1 MRGRLNRVLFYSFS
15 YVRRASQYSDQWHGC
30 SFIVAQYSTSN
41 PSECRL
47 KAVPTA
53 SGHLQFTG
61 LSDASR
67 NKNSGEK
74 TRCLQIWISCLSLA
88 HKHASHFFL
97 QSRLWP
103 ERRLIHTKIQTK
115 APQEMQKKATNCC
128 LSIFSP
134 AANLIFLKRGN
145 ILQALRWLSGRPT
158 LSCFGPVYQPQCV
171 PPTPISSSS
180 PLHTSRGGET
190 SPNTSPTHMLRAI

>member
-15 YVRRASQYSDQWHGC
+15 YVRRASQHSDQWHGC

-74 TRCLQIWISCLSLA
+74 IAACRFGSAVWVEHISMPHIFFCKADCGLKGGSSTQKFKLKHLRRCKKRQQIAVSVFFHQQLTLFFKAWQ
-88 HKHASHFFL
+88 HFTG
-97 QSRLWP
+97 SEVTVR
-103 ERRLIHTKIQTK
+103 
-115 APQEMQKKATNCC
+115 
-128 LSIFSP
+128 
-134 AANLIFLKRGN
+134 
-145 ILQALRWLSGRPT
+145 
-158 LSCFGPVYQPQCV
+158 
-171 PPTPISSSS
+171 
-180 PLHTSRGGET
+180 
-190 SPNTSPTHMLRAI
+190 